1 MPNSIPA
8 QPERS
13 SKTNLISAA
22 LNRFSNNR
30 AVIYLVSFLIVGLA
44 SLTRYLFLAN
54 LGRATPYLTYY
65 PAIML
70 AAYLGGIYPG
80 LLATLL
86 SGLICLFWVQEGHM
100 SPVETLALGVFIF
113 SSAMISLITE
123 AMRRANV
130 RARLAQAQAEAS
142 NQAKSVFLANMS
154 HELRTPLNA
163 ILGFSNLMR
172 NDSDLSKE
180 NRETLDIIN
189 RSGEHL
195 LNLIN
200 DVLDMAKIEAG
211 RIKAENSEFDLSELV
226 LEVTGLMHGRAE
238 AKGLT
243 LEVEGIGSDP
253 VYLIS
258 DSAKLR
264 QILIN
269 LTGNAIKFT
278 SKGFVRLRF
287 NLSQAEGSQPIRLH
301 IEVQDSGVGIAPDD
315 QEKIFEPFVQ
325 VGQSNLQKGTGLGL
339 AITRKFVELLG
350 GKVWVASRPGEGSN
364 FQISIPVMPAPESA
378 SRRSKFNQ
386 RKVVGLAPGHTEQ
399 RILIVED
406 QMENWL
412 LLKHM
417 LERCGLTVKVA
428 ENGALGV
435 AAFKEWQPA
444 LIWMDIRMPVMDGLE
459 ATRRI
464 RELPDGKDVKIIAL
478 SASVFRDERDRIMTF
493 GMDDFIRKP
502 YQLNEIYDT
511 LTRHL
516 GLQFIYEQEARL
528 EENKHLEAS
537 DMAVLSSAQQAEL
550 GEALV
555 SLNIGNINLC
565 LGKIRQDNPD
575 LAAWIEGYTKNY
587 NFSPIIQALEN
598 ASRTGEAEKD
608 KS

>member
-1 MPNSIPA
+1 MPNPILS
-8 QPERS
+8 QPETS
-13 SKTNLISAA
+13 SYPTSFFKI
-22 LNRFSNNR
+22 LNRFSNYR

-44 SLTRYLFLAN
+44 SLIRYLFLSN

-86 SGLICLFWVQEGHM
+86 SSLICFYWIQEGHM

-123 AMRRANV
+123 AMRRANT

-163 ILGFSNLMR
+163 ILGFSNLLR
-172 NDSDLSKE
+172 SNSDLSKE

-226 LEVTGLMHGRAE
+226 VEVTRLMHGRAE
-238 AKGLT
+238 TKGLK
-243 LEVEGIGSDP
+243 LEVEGIGSEP
-253 VYLIS
+253 VYIIS

-278 SKGFVRLRF
+278 HQGFVRLRF
-287 NLSQAEGSQPIRLH
+287 NLSETEVGQPMLLQ

-325 VGQSNLQKGTGLGL
+325 VEQSNLQKGTGLGL

-350 GKVWVASRPGEGSN
+350 GKVWVTSQPGEGSN
-364 FQISIPVMPAPESA
+364 FQISIPVQPALESA
-378 SRRSKFNQ
+378 KHSPKNNQ
-386 RKVVGLAPGHTEQ
+386 RKAVGLAPGQAEQ

-417 LERCGLTVKVA
+417 LERFGLTVRVA
-428 ENGALGV
+428 ENGAQGIEV
-435 AAFKEWQPA
+435 FNEWQPT
-444 LIWMDIRMPVMDGLE
+444 LIWMDIRMPIMDGLE

-464 RELPDGKDVKIIAL
+464 REMSGGKMVKIIAL
-478 SASVFRDERDRIMTF
+478 SASVFREERDQIMTV

-516 GLQFIYEQEARL
+516 GLEFIYEQEAIRVKTKI
-528 EENKHLEAS
+528 NKPIEADDFAAFS
-537 DMAVLSSAQQAEL
+537 PEQRAEL
-550 GEALV
+550 VEALV
-555 SLNIGNINLC
+555 SLDINKINLC
-565 LGKIRQDNPD
+565 LAVIRSTEPD
-575 LAAWIEGYTKNY
+575 LAGQIESYANDY
-587 NFSPIIQALEN
+587 NFTPVH
-598 ASRTGEAEKD
+598 
-608 KS
+608 